1 MKKNNSNIKVQSGF
15 TLVELLIALIAS
27 SFIFLGMS
35 YILVANTEQ
44 IAFEDLKNDSKAF
57 ANYVVDDIESSIHK
71 GTSIELIPPV
81 TFIDGISIEIDG
93 STITYGNHDDYG
105 YARDDGDGE
114 GWKKIYNLYNT
125 YDNGEKKFKIIK
137 LKYYTPG
144 RNSYKPVD
152 NCTPHTICDSYLV
165 ELKISLYNSS
175 GGYPLETYTIER
187 YIFNSYLHTHQDA

>member
-1 MKKNNSNIKVQSGF
+1 MKKNNSNIKIQSGF

-44 IAFEDLKNDSKAF
+44 IAFEDLKNDSKRF

-71 GTSIELIPPV
+71 GTSIELIPA
-81 TFIDGISIEIDG
+81 TSIDGISIEIDG
-93 STITYGNHDDYG
+93 STITYGSHDDYG

-114 GWKKIYNLYNT
+114 GWKIIYNLYNT

-152 NCTPHTICDSYLV
+152 NCIPQTICDSYLV
-165 ELKISLYNSS
+165 ELKISLYSSS

>member
-71 GTSIELIPPV
+71 GTSIELIPA
-81 TFIDGISIEIDG
+81 TSIDGISIEIDDG
-93 STITYGNHDDYG
+93 STITYGSHDDYG

-137 LKYYTPG
+137 LKYYEPG

-152 NCTPHTICDSYLV
+152 NCIPHTICDSYLI